1 MPRSPGR
8 ANADLV
14 GKILHIT
21 APYGLLATM
30 NRHPDDI
37 ASTANELKRQTEIAA
52 GQKSSVVPPRANGSI
67 AGPQQ

>member
-8 ANADLV
+8 ANGDLV
-14 GKILHIT
+14 GKISHIT

-37 ASTANELKRQTEIAA
+37 ASTANELTFDGNRRRADVVGGAA
-52 GQKSSVVPPRANGSI
+52 SR
-67 AGPQQ
+67 